1 MNTATLIDPPVDA
14 EPTDS
19 IESSTASPKV
29 QKKPYD
35 YVVNQKD
42 NDGENIEKIYS
53 KLPEFVVY
61 RTKNAIRIDIDDDHE
76 DAKKIMSLHMGIS
89 VDLGRIYSW
98 LPEQL
103 IDSEPVNKQIARAMT
118 ANACGHHEKA
128 QQLLK
133 HAEERILKTKTLKGR
148 LEYTVSALKLVM
160 VIVALLLSVIYYIES
175 EDVKTF
181 LYVILCGSLGGLLS
195 TSIGFSTLE
204 IDLDA
209 DGKTNTLIGQSR
221 ILIAITAAV
230 FSYFAIKSE
239 IAFTFIA
246 KSPEHYGIYMIAMM
260 SGFIERLIPNMMNNL
275 AKSDKA
281 AKPVQAV

>member
-1 MNTATLIDPPVDA
+1 MNTATQPEKKLDA
-14 EPTDS
+14 EPTS
-19 IESSTASPKV
+19 QLEGAAPYRKE

-35 YVVNQKD
+35 YVVNEKD

-53 KLPEFVVY
+53 KLVEFVVY
-61 RTKNAIRIDIDDDHE
+61 RTKNAIRIDINDDHAQ
-76 DAKKIMSLHMGIS
+76 AKEIMSRHMKIS

-118 ANACGHHEKA
+118 ANASGHHDKA

-148 LEYTVSALKLVM
+148 LEYTVSALQLV
-160 VIVALLLSVIYYIES
+160 VIIAMSLLVAIYNVES
-175 EDVKTF
+175 EDVRTF

-209 DGKTNTLIGQSR
+209 DRKTNVLIGQSR

-246 KSPEHYGIYMIAMM
+246 RSPEHYGVYMIAMM
-260 SGFIERLIPNMMNNL
+260 SGFVELLVPNMMNNL
-275 AKSDKA
+275 AKGDKA
-281 AKPVQAV
+281 SKSE

>member
-1 MNTATLIDPPVDA
+1 MNIATKSDA
-14 EPTDS
+14 PLDAQPTDQL
-19 IESSTASPKV
+19 TDGAPPKRE

-35 YVVNQKD
+35 YIVDEQD
-42 NDGENIEKIYS
+42 NDGERIEKIYS
-53 KLPEFVVY
+53 KLPAFVVY

-76 DAKKIMSLHMGIS
+76 HAKEIMSRHMKIS

-103 IDSEPVNKQIARAMT
+103 RDSEPVNKQIARAMT
-118 ANACGHHEKA
+118 ANAVGYHDNA
-128 QQLLK
+128 ILLLK
-133 HAEERILKTKTLKGR
+133 HAEQRILKTKTLMGR
-148 LEYTVSALKLVM
+148 LEYTVSALKLVI
-160 VIVALLLSVIYYIES
+160 VISAVLLVAITCIES
-175 EDVKTF
+175 DDVKTF
-181 LYVILCGSLGGLLS
+181 LYVVLCGSLGGLLS

-209 DGKTNTLIGQSR
+209 DKRTNVLIGQSR
-221 ILIAITAAV
+221 ILIAVTAAV

-260 SGFIERLIPNMMNNL
+260 SGFVELLIPNMMNNL
-275 AKSDKA
+275 AKNDKTS
-281 AKPVQAV
+281 KPE

>member
-1 MNTATLIDPPVDA
+1 MNTATQSDAPSDEESTGQLISA
-14 EPTDS
+14 
-19 IESSTASPKV
+19 ASR
-29 QKKPYD
+29 QRELKKPYD
-35 YVVNQKD
+35 YIVNEKD
-42 NDGENIEKIYS
+42 NDGECIEKIYS

-61 RTKNAIRIDIDDDHE
+61 RTKNAIRIDINDDHE
-76 DAKKIMSLHMGIS
+76 RAKEIMSCHMKIS

-103 IDSEPVNKQIARAMT
+103 SDSEPVNKQIARAMT
-118 ANACGHHEKA
+118 ANASGHYDKA
-128 QQLLK
+128 QLLLK

-148 LEYTVSALKLVM
+148 LEYTVSALKLVF
-160 VIVALLLSVIYYIES
+160 VTVVVLLATTFYIES
-175 EDVKTF
+175 DDIKTF

-209 DGKTNTLIGQSR
+209 DRRTNVLIGQSR
-221 ILIAITAAV
+221 ILIAVTAAV

-260 SGFIERLIPNMMNNL
+260 SGFVELLIPNMMNNL
-275 AKSDKA
+275 ARSDKTS
-281 AKPVQAV
+281 KPE

>member
-1 MNTATLIDPPVDA
+1 MNTATSIDPPVDA

-19 IESSTASPKV
+19 IESSTASPKA

-42 NDGENIEKIYS
+42 NDGEDIEKIYS

-61 RTKNAIRIDIDDDHE
+61 RTKSAIRIDIDDDHE

-160 VIVALLLSVIYYIES
+160 VIVALLLSAIYHIES
-175 EDVKTF
+175 EDAKTF

-246 KSPEHYGIYMIAMM
+246 KSPEHYGIYMVAMM

-281 AKPVQAV
+281 AKPD

>member
-1 MNTATLIDPPVDA
+1 MNTATQSDA
-14 EPTDS
+14 PSDE
-19 IESSTASPKV
+19 ESTGQLTNAAPR
-29 QKKPYD
+29 QRELKKPYD
-35 YVVNQKD
+35 YIVDEKD
-42 NDGENIEKIYS
+42 NDGECIEKIYS

-61 RTKNAIRIDIDDDHE
+61 RTKNAIRIDINDDHE
-76 DAKKIMSLHMGIS
+76 RAKEIMSCHMKIS

-103 IDSEPVNKQIARAMT
+103 SDSEPVNKQIARAMT
-118 ANACGHHEKA
+118 ANAVGHYDKA
-128 QQLLK
+128 QLLLK

-148 LEYTVSALKLVM
+148 LEYTVSALKSVV
-160 VIVALLLSVIYYIES
+160 VIAAVLLATTFYIES
-175 EDVKTF
+175 DDIKTF

-209 DGKTNTLIGQSR
+209 DKRTNVLIGQSR
-221 ILIAITAAV
+221 ILIAVTAAV

-260 SGFIERLIPNMMNNL
+260 AGFVELLIPNMMNNL
-275 AKSDKA
+275 ARSDKTS
-281 AKPVQAV
+281 KPE